1 MDPLATTRSGA
12 LRGCVQN
19 GVLAFRG
26 VRFAEPPFGANRL
39 QPPRRV
45 DRWNGV
51 RDARAFGPKSPQAAY
66 PHGIAEALAERAG
79 QGEDCLTLNVWTPTL
94 EAARR
99 PVMVWIPGGMF
110 EFHGASVSDFYDGG
124 RFARDGVVCVTIAY
138 RVGAEGFLY
147 LDDGIANL
155 GLLDQIAALEWVR
168 DNIAAFGGDPGNVT
182 IFGQSAGAMS
192 VAALLASPP
201 ARGLFRRAIVQ
212 SGTGESVNSPATA
225 RRIGERLAEQI
236 GVAPTREAIAAVAPE
251 RVLEA
256 QAKLREDLLV
266 RPDPTFWGEVAL
278 SGLPWAPTVDGQVL
292 PQRPIDAV
300 REGAAREID
309 LLIGTT
315 TEETRLFLLAGGAM
329 DRITESDVSMIATAY
344 GLSAEGLDAY
354 RAMRPSASA
363 GALFSA
369 IQTDAYW
376 RIPALRFA
384 DAHAD
389 TAMAAT
395 YVYEFAWRSPQLG
408 GRLGAAH
415 ATDIAFVFDTLGLG
429 TAAMLGDYPPQALAD
444 TMHKA
449 WVSFASRGECDWP
462 RYDAAHRRTMRF
474 DTISQVMDDPM
485 GAVLPLWSSAR

>member
-1 MDPLATTRSGA
+1 MDPLATTRSGT
-12 LRGCVQN
+12 LRGWVQD
-19 GVLAFRG
+19 GVLVFRG

-39 QPPRRV
+39 QPPRPV

-51 RDARAFGPKSPQAAY
+51 RDARAFGPKSLQAAY
-66 PHGIAEALAERAG
+66 PPGIAEALAERAG

-124 RFARDGVVCVTIAY
+124 RFARDGVVCATIAY

-192 VAALLASPP
+192 VAALLASPR

-225 RRIGERLAEQI
+225 RRVGERLAERI

-256 QAKLREDLLV
+256 QARLREDLLV

-292 PQRPIDAV
+292 RQRPIDAV
-300 REGAAREID
+300 REGAARDID

-329 DRITESDVSMIATAY
+329 DRITESDVSMMATAY
-344 GLSAEGLDAY
+344 GLSAEDLDAY
-354 RAMRPSASA
+354 RAMHPSASA
-363 GALFSA
+363 GELFSA

-429 TAAMLGDYPPQALAD
+429 TAAMLGDNPPQTLAD
-444 TMHKA
+444 TMHKT

-474 DTISQVMDDPM
+474 DTISRVVDDPL